1 MEREGLSGSATM
13 CKNNKLGASIPR
25 RIHEVDNVMLSLFLS
40 FISEGSLECCYTT
53 LSVPRSQ
60 QRDVDAN
67 VCHLQ
72 AMAGSISSIG
82 QTKGI
87 NIFL

>member
-1 MEREGLSGSATM
+1 MEAQWECNM
-13 CKNNKLGASIPR
+13 CKNNKLGTSIPR
-25 RIHEVDNVMLSLFLS
+25 HIHEVDNVMLSIFLS
-40 FISEGSLECCYTT
+40 FISKGSLEC
-53 LSVPRSQ
+53 VPRSQ

-72 AMAGSISSIG
+72 AMTGSISSIG
-82 QTKGI
+82 QTKGT